1 MLQFLTADIVPPD
14 IDAQPAACAKKTAW
28 ACDDVAPDRLL
39 RGFRSEQG
47 AGVVP
52 PSCSLPRARQS
63 IVSLSISAPLMKIL
77 ERHRLVVGTCQRVGR
92 YMPGGGPSHGAPV
105 GLVPHSRLL
114 VTAARGRGR
123 DDHPR
128 VRTADP

>member
-1 MLQFLTADIVPPD
+1 M
-14 IDAQPAACAKKTAW
+14 
-28 ACDDVAPDRLL
+28 
-39 RGFRSEQG
+39 
-47 AGVVP
+47 VP
-52 PSCSLPRARQS
+52 PSCGLPRARQS
-63 IVSLSISAPLMKIL
+63 IVSLSVSAPLKIL
-77 ERHRLVVGTCQRVGR
+77 ERHRWRQAGAVVSLAVAKELDIACLAAVRH
-92 YMPGGGPSHGAPV
+92 MSSPV